1 MERVKKVSESRTEQ
15 TYLIMNRHINYQRIW
30 QAVRRA
36 VNGVDRRAGRRCGK
50 ETF

>member
-1 MERVKKVSESRTEQ
+1 MERVKKSVGVQDRADVSDYEPS
-15 TYLIMNRHINYQRIW
+15 YQRIW

-36 VNGVDRRAGRRCGK
+36 VNGVDRRAGRRRGK